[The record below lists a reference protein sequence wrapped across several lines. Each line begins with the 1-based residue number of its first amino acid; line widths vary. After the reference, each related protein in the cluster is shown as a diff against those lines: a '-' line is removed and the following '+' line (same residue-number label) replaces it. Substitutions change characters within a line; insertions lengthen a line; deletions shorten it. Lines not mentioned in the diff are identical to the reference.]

1 MTDKLSVRIEEVPL
15 GSPRIKYFARFPW
28 TLYRNHPLWTPPLT
42 GDLLGNRLLKLKG
55 ILTPEHPYHQHAQ
68 VTHFLAWRGD
78 KAIGRISAAVNARFN
93 AYYGVKIGFFGFFEV
108 IDDFE
113 VAKVLL
119 DKARNWIQE
128 RGMDVMRGP
137 GEYSNAT
144 HERQGIL
151 IDGFEYPPTVE
162 LTHNPAYYQA
172 FLEKYGFT
180 KAKDYYAYI
189 LDIQAPPPPRLEDFA
204 KICQKRRSI
213 ETRQLVMKN
222 LLEEVRLIVR
232 IYNDCWSKN
241 WGFLPITEE
250 EADALAESLRLVAD
264 PGLVRFAYVGGE
276 PAAVMGAFP
285 DPYYALRPRWRWYG
299 DNDVIRVLR
308 LLRTKRHIPR
318 IRLMFFGIRPDYR
331 EIGIDAIL
339 YNEVKEYAMRR
350 GYRECETSLLL
361 EDNHLI
367 ISPSEFMGAR
377 RYKTWCI
384 YDLNLHPRP
393 GAN

>member
-1 MTDKLSVRIEEVPL
+1 MTINSSLRVEEIPL
-15 GSPRIKYFARFPW
+15 GSPRIKIFARFPW
-28 TLYRNHPLWTPPLT
+28 TLYHHHPLWTPPLT
-42 GDLLGNRLLKLKG
+42 GDLLGNRLFRLKG
-55 ILTPEHPYHQHAQ
+55 ILTPEHPYHQHAE
-68 VTHFLAWRGD
+68 VTHFVAWQND
-78 KAIGRISAAVNARFN
+78 TPVGRISAAINTRFN
-93 AYYGVKIGFFGFFEV
+93 EYYNAKIGFFGFFEV
-108 IDDFE
+108 VDDFN
-113 VAKVLL
+113 VARSLL

-128 RGMDVMRGP
+128 RGMNVMRGP

-151 IDGFEYPPTVE
+151 IDGFEFPPTME
-162 LTHNPAYYQA
+162 LTHNPPYYQG

-189 LDIQAPPPPRLEDFA
+189 LDIQAPPPPRLADFA
-204 KICQKRRSI
+204 KICQKRRQI
-213 ETRQLVMKN
+213 QTRQLVMKN

-250 EADALAESLRLVAD
+250 EADAIAESLQMVAD
-264 PGLVRFAYVGGE
+264 PGLVRFAYVEGE

-299 DNDVIRVLR
+299 DNDIIRVLR
-308 LLRTKRHIPR
+308 LLKLKRHIPR
-318 IRLMFFGIRPDYR
+318 IRLMFFGIRPDFR

-339 YNEVKEYAMRR
+339 YNEVKEYAMRN

-367 ISPSEFMGAR
+367 ISPSEFMGAK
-377 RYKTWCI
+377 RYKTWRI
-384 YDLNLHPRP
+384 YDLPLT
-393 GAN
+393 